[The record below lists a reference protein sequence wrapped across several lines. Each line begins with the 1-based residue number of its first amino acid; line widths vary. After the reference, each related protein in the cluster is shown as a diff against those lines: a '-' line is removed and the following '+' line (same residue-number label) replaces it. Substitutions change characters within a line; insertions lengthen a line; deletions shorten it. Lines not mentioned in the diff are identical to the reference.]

1 MVMTIADDM
10 KKLTE
15 NIILCNNVRLK
26 ALGALMSDT
35 HRALDGFSRDRKTMA
50 ARQTRDLADFMN
62 GLSRNVQGLLKN
74 ARGLVQQFRKDNKQ
88 MSTEQARNLANFV
101 NDLVSGVSAML
112 DGFQKDHKHISSEL
126 RHKLAREISG
136 IQKDVER
143 VLTDA
148 DELVG
153 RVGADMTRARKA
165 WNNMSAALVRARRAG
180 LLRPEFDAV
189 EKVRTVKQA
198 TRKAAGKKK
207 SSAKSNS
214 SRRKVASGV

>member
-15 NIILCNNVRLK
+15 NIILSNDVRLK

-35 HRALDGFSRDRKTMA
+35 HRTLEGFSRDRKKMA
-50 ARQTRDLADFMN
+50 AQQARDLADFMK
-62 GLSRNVQGLLKN
+62 GLSRNVQGLLKS
-74 ARGLVQQFRKDNKQ
+74 ARGVVQQFRKDNKH
-88 MSTEQARNLANFV
+88 MSTEQAQNLATFV
-101 NDLVSGVSAML
+101 NNLVSGVSAML

-126 RHKLAREISG
+126 RHKLAREISE
-136 IQKDVER
+136 IQKDVEK

-165 WNNMSAALVRARRAG
+165 WNSMSAALGKARRAG
-180 LLRPEFDAV
+180 LLRPEFDAA

-198 TRKAAGKKK
+198 TRKAPGQKKN
-207 SSAKSNS
+207 SVKSNS